1 MGAIILRIFSG
12 LHLGAEIELIEG
24 VYVIGTD
31 DSCDLILNDSTLK
44 GRHAAL
50 RVAPEDGKLALTVEA
65 LDGPVFLNGRNVVEE
80 CPVEALTPFQLG
92 LLVAAW
98 IPEEIEDRASAWIEV
113 DARLKEQ
120 NNPKAETAAPATV
133 AADVPQQH
141 ETAVA
146 SDDILSLDAE
156 GADQQEGDDA
166 PVREPHRARDFALI
180 ASIVLVGAL
189 CFGWGQSN
197 PEQTPAQI
205 MRSLLDEAGYATL
218 LVSESNKSVTVTGRI
233 ASDRERGRL
242 LRLAQLLEFP
252 VYLNVAV
259 HSDVADAI
267 RASFNTFGLWPE
279 VTELPPSSRPG
290 VRVRGYVKN
299 GYLEELALSLASRNV
314 PALRPTKEGG
324 KPELEIFSD
333 FCHEEEVQ
341 AVLTPALEA
350 AGVGFVSQ
358 NYLPGKVELRG
369 TLTPQNKKALED
381 VAIQV
386 IKQLDTP
393 VPFNIIND
401 AEEKKPQ
408 ANIYNSHGEQ
418 ASAKTTAT
426 AQRFKV
432 ISVSMGAMKFI
443 TLNSGEIVFEGGE
456 LPDGSIL
463 EAINVDALTL
473 SRDGKKTQYPL
484 KSAHE

>member
-31 DSCDLILNDSTLK
+31 DSCDLILNDGTLK

-50 RVAPEDGKLALTVEA
+50 RVASEDGKLGLTIEA
-65 LDGPVFLNGRNVVEE
+65 LDGPVFINGAKIVDE
-80 CPVEALTPFQLG
+80 CPVEALAPFQLG
-92 LLVAAW
+92 LLVVAW
-98 IPEEIEDRASAWIEV
+98 IPDGIEDRASAWLEV

-120 NNPKAETAAPATV
+120 NTSKADAPAPAAVVEEV
-133 AADVPQQH
+133 AQTSDVLLESEAP
-141 ETAVA
+141 
-146 SDDILSLDAE
+146 LSMEAE
-156 GADQQEGDDA
+156 GEEPQDDTTA
-166 PVREPHRARDFALI
+166 RTPHRARDLALI

-189 CFGWGQSN
+189 CFSWGQSK
-197 PEQTPAQI
+197 PDQTPSQI
-205 MRSLLDEAGYATL
+205 MRNLLDEAGYSTL
-218 LVSESNKSVTVTGRI
+218 LVSENEKSVTVTGRI

-252 VYLNVAV
+252 VYLNVSV
-259 HSDVADAI
+259 HSDVADAV

-299 GYLEELALSLASRNV
+299 GYLEELALSQASRNV
-314 PALRPTKEGG
+314 PALRPAKEGD

-333 FCHEEEVQ
+333 FCHEAEVE

-350 AGVGFVSQ
+350 AGVGFVTQ

-369 TLTPQNKKALED
+369 TLTPQNKKSLED
-381 VAIQV
+381 VVVEVLKKLA
-386 IKQLDTP
+386 KP
-393 VPFNIIND
+393 VPFHIIND
-401 AEEKKPQ
+401 AEEQKPQ
-408 ANIYNSHGEQ
+408 ANIYNSHGEHT
-418 ASAKTTAT
+418 SAPSET

-463 EAINVDALTL
+463 ETINVDALTL
-473 SRDGKKTQYPL
+473 SKSGKKTQYPL
-484 KSAHE
+484 KSSHE

>member
-1 MGAIILRIFSG
+1 MSAIILRIFSG

-50 RVAPEDGKLALTVEA
+50 RVAPEAGKQVLTIEA
-65 LDGPVFLNGRNVVEE
+65 LDGPVFLNGTKVVDE
-80 CPVEALTPFQLG
+80 CPVEALAPFQLG

-98 IPEEIEDRASAWIEV
+98 IPDEIEDRASAWLEV

-120 NNPKAETAAPATV
+120 NSPMNDAPAQASV
-133 AADVPQQH
+133 VSEAIQQSDAPSAPEVP
-141 ETAVA
+141 
-146 SDDILSLDAE
+146 LSLESEDE
-156 GADQQEGDDA
+156 EQQDEA
-166 PVREPHRARDFALI
+166 PVREPHRARDLALI

-189 CFGWGQSN
+189 CFGWGQTT
-197 PEQTPAQI
+197 PDQTPTQI
-205 MRSLLDEAGYATL
+205 MRNLLDEAGYSKL
-218 LVSESNKSVTVTGRI
+218 MVSESDKSVTVTGRI

-259 HSDVADAI
+259 HSDAADAV
-267 RASFNTFGLWPE
+267 RTSFNTLSLWPE

-290 VRVRGYVKN
+290 VRVRGYVQS
-299 GYLEELALSLASRNV
+299 GYLEELALSYARRNV
-314 PALRPTKEGG
+314 PALQASKDGG
-324 KPELEIFSD
+324 KPELEIFSE
-333 FCHEEEVQ
+333 FCHEDDVQ
-341 AVLTPALEA
+341 AVLDPALEA
-350 AGVGFVSQ
+350 AGVGFVSR

-369 TLTPQNKKALED
+369 TLTPQSKKALED
-381 VAIQV
+381 VV
-386 IKQLDTP
+386 VDVLKKLGKP
-393 VPFNIIND
+393 VPFNIVND
-401 AEEKKPQ
+401 AEERKPQ
-408 ANIYNSHGEQ
+408 ANIYNSYGEQ
-418 ASAKTTAT
+418 ATKQNDAPS
-426 AQRFKV
+426 RFKV

-443 TLNSGEIVFEGGE
+443 TLNSGEIIFEGGE

-473 SRDGKKTQYPL
+473 NKNGKKTQYPL
-484 KSAHE
+484 KSSHE